1 MDFLQIEVSPREK
14 LGSGQSQRMRRDGQ
28 VPAVLYGLKKNA
40 LSLTVGLRDL
50 DKFLRTGNR
59 LVELKMS
66 GDTRTA
72 ILREIQWD
80 PVTDE
85 ILHVDFLRVDK
96 NQEIDDSVPIVF
108 RGRAKGAA
116 EGGVFQGLRS
126 TLDVRCKPADLP
138 KEIVLDVDH
147 LGVHQSIHAGE
158 VKLPAGVT
166 LRGNPH
172 VVLCVVAVVKVEA
185 APATPAE
192 GAPTEPELI
201 GRAAKDEEA
210 AEGEVAEGKGKA
222 DAKPAAEKKPDA
234 KKDEKKK

>member
-1 MDFLQIEVSPREK
+1 MDFVQIEVSPREK
-14 LGSGQSQRMRRDGQ
+14 IGTGQAQRLRRDGH

-50 DKFLRTGNR
+50 DRFLRTGNR

-80 PVTDE
+80 PTTDE

-96 NQEIDDSVPIVF
+96 NQEIDDSVPVVF

-116 EGGVFQGLRS
+116 EGGVFQALRN
-126 TLDVRCKPADLP
+126 TLEVRCKPADLP
-138 KEIVLDVDH
+138 KEIVVDVEH
-147 LGVHQSIHAGE
+147 LAVHQSIHAGE
-158 VKLPAGVT
+158 VKLPAGVA
-166 LRGNPH
+166 LRANPGI
-172 VVLCVVAVVKVEA
+172 VLCVVAVVKVEA
-185 APATPAE
+185 AAATPAE

-201 GRAAKDEEA
+201 GRAAKEEEG
-210 AEGEVAEGKGKA
+210 AEGEAAEGKGKA
-222 DAKPAAEKKPDA
+222 EAKPAGDKKAEA